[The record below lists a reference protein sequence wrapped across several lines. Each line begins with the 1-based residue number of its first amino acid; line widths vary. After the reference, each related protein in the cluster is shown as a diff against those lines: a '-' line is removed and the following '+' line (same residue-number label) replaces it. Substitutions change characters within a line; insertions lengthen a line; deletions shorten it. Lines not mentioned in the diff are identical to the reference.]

1 MSRAGEG
8 GGLQNRCRNTTVGPN
23 PTKRSTHHWLNLAEQ
38 GTLNAWVEGSSPSWC
53 TNLFRCKYNMENEFI
68 CKFCGKECK
77 NENSQRNHERLCKE
91 NPNKKTSP
99 FVKWNATH
107 NAWNKGLTEETDD
120 RVKQS
125 RNTWRENLSLGKFKP
140 VHQDKHLSK
149 DHKQAISNSMKLA
162 HKEGRAHNIG
172 ESRWNNE
179 HSYPEKWLIKVLENE
194 FGMKEHIDY
203 KTEMSFGR
211 FALDFAWPDRK
222 LCIEIDGK
230 QHQTDEI
237 QKIRDNNKDKLL
249 NENGWN
255 ELRIPW
261 SDCCNNTKIWI
272 EKIKLFLS

>member
-1 MSRAGEG
+1 MLYTPLA
-8 GGLQNRCRNTTVGPN
+8 Q
-23 PTKRSTHHWLNLAEQ
+23 LAEQ

-68 CKFCGKECK
+68 CKFCRKECK

-172 ESRWNNE
+172 ESRWNNV

-211 FALDFAWPDRK
+211 FALDFA
-222 LCIEIDGK
+222 
-230 QHQTDEI
+230 
-237 QKIRDNNKDKLL
+237 
-249 NENGWN
+249 
-255 ELRIPW
+255 
-261 SDCCNNTKIWI
+261 
-272 EKIKLFLS
+272 

>member
-1 MSRAGEG
+1 M
-8 GGLQNRCRNTTVGPN
+8 
-23 PTKRSTHHWLNLAEQ
+23 
-38 GTLNAWVEGSSPSWC
+38 
-53 TNLFRCKYNMENEFI
+53 
-68 CKFCGKECK
+68 
-77 NENSQRNHERLCKE
+77 KE
-91 NPNKKTSP
+91 NNRYKVNREHSNAYGNWVCSFCNNVFRTRKLLNEHKKLCDLNKNKNVQKYIIDENGKRKLAP
-99 FVKWNATH
+99 GC
-107 NAWNKGLTEETDD
+107 NAWNKGLTEETDK

-125 RNTWRENLSLGKFKP
+125 RNTWRKNLSLGKFKTGF
-140 VHQDKHLSK
+140 QDKHLSK
-149 DHKQAISNSMKLA
+149 EHKQAISNSMKLA

-179 HSYPEKWLIKVLENE
+179 HSYPEKWLIRVLENE
-194 FGMKEHIDY
+194 FGMKENIDY

-230 QHQTDEI
+230 QHQTDEK

-261 SDCCNNTKIWI
+261 SDCYNNTKIWI